1 MLKQPPQPVPFPK
14 IQRLNEDVESN
25 AQAALHMST
34 KSKQPFTPYAVQ
46 YTIGNG
52 TGANDTKSVFSDTS
66 SRRSLAHSLRS
77 RALAAASVKDAQS
90 KQDAE
95 SVNGDQKAAAENQEV
110 GQAVGSQEN
119 GPVSLTPPEVVPEA
133 DEQAEKEELYDE
145 INSLYNMEN
154 PKGDDPDER
163 RSTYSQ

>member
-1 MLKQPPQPVPFPK
+1 
-14 IQRLNEDVESN
+14 
-25 AQAALHMST
+25 MSS

-77 RALAAASVKDAQS
+77 RALGAASIKDAQS
-90 KQDAE
+90 KYDVE
-95 SVNGDQKAAAENQEV
+95 SMNGDQKATNENHEN
-110 GQAVGSQEN
+110 GTGQEN
-119 GPVSLTPPEVVPEA
+119 GPASLTPPDVVPEA
-133 DEQAEKEELYDE
+133 DEQAEREELYDD

-154 PKGDDPDER
+154 PKGDDLDER
-163 RSTYSQ
+163 RSQYSQ